1 MTIVAKEVKTII
13 KVEISEEEFADQYQ
27 AMMQDI
33 VDEIY
38 FPLSRNINKIDALAF
53 IQLSDADKIKN
64 IADNET
70 PMMTKYGTEVIRY
83 IAHSQGMDVEWF
95 GGHNRHIHS
104 YIAHFSQN
112 GARL

>member
-33 VDEIY
+33 VNEIY
-38 FPLSRNINKIDALAF
+38 FPSNRNVNKVNALAF
-53 IQLSDADKIKN
+53 LQLNDADRIKN
-64 IADNET
+64 IKDNET
-70 PMMTKYGTEVIRY
+70 LMMTKYGVEAIRY
-83 IAHSQGMDVEWF
+83 IAHSQGMDVEWY